1 MSDSKKYY
9 YIRLKEGFFESNELL
24 LLQSQKDGYIY
35 SDILLKLYLRSLR
48 SEGRLM
54 VNDVIPMD
62 TNMLATVTRHSV
74 LEVKSAIDAFRQLGL
89 IEVLDDG
96 SLYMSNIQSFIGKS
110 STEGDR
116 KRIAR
121 NDALDK
127 CPPELRTKVGQMSDK
142 RPPELEIELEIEKEL
157 EIKRELEIGSGEEGF
172 APIPDF
178 PPEDPPG
185 KSGRKR
191 EKRFVKP
198 TLDQIRDYIAEKGL
212 HVDAEHFFD
221 HYESNGWKVGRTAMK
236 DWKATLRNWGRKE
249 GKFTGGRLS
258 ANGSRDILGDMIRN
272 GEFRDD

>member
-142 RPPELEIELEIEKEL
+142 RPPELEIEKEL